1 MANFPFYPFSYRNYY
16 HYYPRNYINNFNNS
30 YNKNINE
37 TDNKNVNETQR
48 TNKNE
53 IEDEDKTIDN
63 KENRKK
69 RYQKRS
75 SKNIS
80 FANIN
85 LNGLLQSDLENPI
98 IEILGIKLYL
108 DDLIIISLLFFLYKE
123 DVHDEILF
131 GILILLLLD

>member
-1 MANFPFYPFSYRNYY
+1 MANFPFYPFSYHNYY
-16 HYYPRNYINNFNNS
+16 RYYPHNYRNNLYKNNKDED
-30 YNKNINE
+30 KNENI
-37 TDNKNVNETQR
+37 
-48 TNKNE
+48 NKNE
-53 IEDEDKTIDN
+53 IKKDEEFTNNNHEN
-63 KENRKK
+63 KQK
-69 RYQKRS
+69 RYFKRS

-108 DDLIIISLLFFLYKE
+108 DDLIIIGLLFFLYKE

-131 GILILLLLD
+131 GILILLLLN

>member
-16 HYYPRNYINNFNNS
+16 HYYAHNYANNLNNS

-37 TDNKNVNETQR
+37 PQN

-63 KENRKK
+63 KENSKK

>member
-37 TDNKNVNETQR
+37 TQR
-48 TNKNE
+48 TNKNK
-53 IEDEDKTIDN
+53 IEDRNETIDN
-63 KENRKK
+63 KENSKK